1 MSLSFRRENGA
12 AAVETSLIIGLLV
25 LIAMGS
31 AEWGLG
37 LKDWLS
43 VTAGAREGARVGAA
57 AGDTAN
63 ADCVILEGTAGA
75 VRNISGAVLEVWV
88 YKSDTAGNVGANRNR
103 YRPFVAASDD
113 PALLRCLTWFAIEQ
127 TWPEA
132 SRDNDGT
139 TRDWLGVRV
148 VFDHD
153 WLTGFAW
160 FSGSVCDRG
169 MSGTCWA
176 ADTVMHVEPDPN
188 P

>member
-88 YKSDTAGNVGANRNR
+88 Y
-103 YRPFVAASDD
+103 
-113 PALLRCLTWFAIEQ
+113 
-127 TWPEA
+127 
-132 SRDNDGT
+132 
-139 TRDWLGVRV
+139 
-148 VFDHD
+148 
-153 WLTGFAW
+153 
-160 FSGSVCDRG
+160 
-169 MSGTCWA
+169 
-176 ADTVMHVEPDPN
+176 
-188 P
+188 